1 MIHNIFDK
9 EIFLLKSDPSTIH
22 SLDDC
27 SYISS
32 GLDGNVYRFSKN
44 LIVKIFYPETDIKYT
59 LLKADKFCE
68 LSELNFDHYR
78 FPQDLVFDDIGNFAG
93 ELSKYITHNE
103 ELFFKISKDEFL
115 KNIDGIKKETKQ
127 LLSKGIIPNDV
138 GFHNM
143 LYQNKMKLIDPTRF
157 ILASSLSSKEKKE
170 FLDRILN
177 NFMFS
182 IFSESLKKTGVSS
195 SSASLYAYSIDDYM
209 SYFAKNFKE
218 DTFYE
223 FLDQEKQKIIR

>member
-9 EIFLLKSDPSTIH
+9 EIFLLKSDPTTIH
-22 SLDDC
+22 SLSDC

-32 GLDGNVYRFSKN
+32 GLDGNVYHFSKN
-44 LIVKIFYPETDIKYT
+44 LIIKIFYPETNIKYT

-93 ELSKYITHNE
+93 EVSKYITHNE
-103 ELFFKISKDEFL
+103 DLFFKLSSNEFL
-115 KNIDGIKKETKQ
+115 KNIDEIKKETKK
-127 LLSKGIIPNDV
+127 LLNKGIIPNDV

-143 LYQNKMKLIDPTRF
+143 LYQNKMKLIDPARF

-170 FLDRILN
+170 CLDRILN

-182 IFSESLKKTGVSS
+182 ILSESLKKNGVSS
-195 SSASLYAYSIDDYM
+195 SSASLYAYSIEDYI
-209 SYFAKNFKE
+209 SYFEKNFKE
-218 DTFYE
+218 DTFSN
-223 FLDQEKQKIIR
+223 FLEKEKQKIIR